1 MIRKWRCLRVDFI
14 RKSIKPLLI
23 AIAFTLFFVFPIPFY
38 QKSWAYPFSFSL
50 IVFLLPT
57 WIENDRL
64 SLFWK
69 IIWTLSLGILCAVL
83 IWLFCEPERINRYLT
98 SFFLLY
104 GLAIPVLFIKRCC
117 IKWIATQ
124 KKP

>member
-1 MIRKWRCLRVDFI
+1 MDFI
-14 RKSIKPLLI
+14 RKSVKPLLI
-23 AIAFTLFFVFPIPFY
+23 AIAFTLLFVFPIPLY

-64 SLFWK
+64 SLLWK
-69 IIWTLSLGILCAVL
+69 IILTLFLGILCVAL
-83 IWLFCEPERINRYLT
+83 IRSFCESERINRYLL
-98 SFFLLY
+98 SFLILY
-104 GLAIPVLFIKRCC
+104 GVATPTLFLKRYYV
-117 IKWIATQ
+117 KWRATQ